1 MSSLKESDTS
11 VEERRT
17 DFRVGEWIVQAEL
30 NSMTRDEV
38 VRHIEPKVMKV
49 LLTLS
54 AQQGRVVPK
63 EELISA
69 VWPDTF
75 VTDDVLTRCI
85 SILRRI
91 TEDDPQ
97 TPHFIQTIP
106 KVGYRLVAPVSELP
120 VETQANLASIPDSS
134 NPDSSN
140 PAPAPP
146 SVHSQ
151 VSSSLGRQMIW
162 RIVSVAGLIFVTLLT
177 AWSYQRGKVKLVGAP
192 ISFQTIQFTSYSGE
206 QIQPAFS
213 PDGKQIAFV
222 WIPEGT
228 ASRRIYIKTIG
239 TEEVKQ
245 LTSGADEQVSP
256 TWSPD
261 GRRIAYLARS
271 KDGLSLSVADVNSQ
285 AAPRK
290 LLIPQEPSHWE
301 QGALSWAPSGK
312 SLIYP
317 DHSGTAPDSSIFL
330 LDLHTFNT
338 RSITTPPPGWEGD
351 LNPAYSPDGRWIAFT
366 RASET
371 AVRDIYFM
379 SITTGEL
386 FQLTHDHMN
395 IDTLAWTADSSFV
408 IFSSNR
414 GGKYGLWK
422 IGLKD
427 KVPERLPVGTEDA
440 YQPAVGPKAGELAYT
455 QGSAIGSIL
464 RLQQRSGKETSV
476 QFDAVLTSTQQD
488 SAP

>member
-134 NPDSSN
+134 IPESSNPDSSN
-140 PAPAPP
+140 PAPASP

-151 VSSSLGRQMIW
+151 VPSSLGRQMIW
-162 RIVSVAGLIFVTLLT
+162 ELG
-177 AWSYQRGKVKLVGAP
+177 
-192 ISFQTIQFTSYSGE
+192 
-206 QIQPAFS
+206 
-213 PDGKQIAFV
+213 
-222 WIPEGT
+222 
-228 ASRRIYIKTIG
+228 
-239 TEEVKQ
+239 
-245 LTSGADEQVSP
+245 
-256 TWSPD
+256 
-261 GRRIAYLARS
+261 
-271 KDGLSLSVADVNSQ
+271 N
-285 AAPRK
+285 APR
-290 LLIPQEPSHWE
+290 
-301 QGALSWAPSGK
+301 
-312 SLIYP
+312 
-317 DHSGTAPDSSIFL
+317 
-330 LDLHTFNT
+330 
-338 RSITTPPPGWEGD
+338 
-351 LNPAYSPDGRWIAFT
+351 
-366 RASET
+366 ET
-371 AVRDIYFM
+371 
-379 SITTGEL
+379 
-386 FQLTHDHMN
+386 
-395 IDTLAWTADSSFV
+395 
-408 IFSSNR
+408 
-414 GGKYGLWK
+414 
-422 IGLKD
+422 
-427 KVPERLPVGTEDA
+427 
-440 YQPAVGPKAGELAYT
+440 
-455 QGSAIGSIL
+455 
-464 RLQQRSGKETSV
+464 
-476 QFDAVLTSTQQD
+476 
-488 SAP
+488 